1 MFQRLGFA
9 DSFKGVA
16 FNLFNQRVYSPE
28 DFLVGLLP
36 VQVIIPGM
44 I

>member
-1 MFQRLGFA
+1 MFQWLGFA

-16 FNLFNQRVYSPE
+16 FNFPNERVYSPE
-28 DFLVGLLP
+28 DFPIGFLP
-36 VQVIIPGM
+36 VKVIIPAM